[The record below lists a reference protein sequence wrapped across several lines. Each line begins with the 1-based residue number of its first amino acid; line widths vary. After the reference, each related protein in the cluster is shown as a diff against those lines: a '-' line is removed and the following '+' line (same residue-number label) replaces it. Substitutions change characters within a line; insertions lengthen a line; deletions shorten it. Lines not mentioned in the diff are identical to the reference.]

1 MRKKYKYGYLIYH
14 RYVSSPDT
22 VNEYE
27 MDLKSLETCILW
39 QTILIDRDVDKNKF
53 LELDSINEYNII
65 ADSEEYNVMK
75 DMM

>member
-1 MRKKYKYGYLIYH
+1 
-14 RYVSSPDT
+14 
-22 VNEYE
+22 